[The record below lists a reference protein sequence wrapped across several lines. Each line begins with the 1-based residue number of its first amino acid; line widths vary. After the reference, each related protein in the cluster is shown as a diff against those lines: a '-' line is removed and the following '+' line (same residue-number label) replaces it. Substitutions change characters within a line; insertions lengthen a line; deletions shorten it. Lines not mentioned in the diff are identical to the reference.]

1 MSSTWKDRHEIKVTN
16 EAEMLEDLAYK
27 NVLRLR
33 KVYNDQRLQESLD
46 LMANFQGDPND
57 MNDLLVNFIRL
68 KEVQKNISQELGTVI
83 EK

>member
-1 MSSTWKDRHEIKVTN
+1 M
-16 EAEMLEDLAYK
+16 
-27 NVLRLR
+27 
-33 KVYNDQRLQESLD
+33 YNDQRLQESLE

-57 MNDLLVNFIRL
+57 MNDLLLNFIKL